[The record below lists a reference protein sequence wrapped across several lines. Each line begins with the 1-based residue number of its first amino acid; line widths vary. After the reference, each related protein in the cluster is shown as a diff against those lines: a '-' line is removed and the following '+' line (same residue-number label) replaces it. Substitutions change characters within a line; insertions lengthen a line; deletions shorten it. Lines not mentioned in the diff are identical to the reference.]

1 MKPLSDFSPRAMAW
15 TSASVQRPQ
24 PVSVGIRE
32 KEPGAWARLF
42 GVGLPGLLPDEFDL
56 MQRANHG
63 VKPAW
68 LYPRNARDSGNAP
81 RGHVS

>member
-42 GVGLPGLLPDEFDL
+42 GMGLPGSLPDEFDF
-56 MQRANHG
+56 MQRADHG
-63 VKPAW
+63 IELAR
-68 LYPRNARDSGNAP
+68 LDPRQT
-81 RGHVS
+81 